1 MKIFDTHTHVFP
13 DKIADKAIAHL
24 REKSKG
30 IPAFTKGTF
39 ADLEAR
45 ALKAGYTAWMNCP
58 VVTHPGQAQGV
69 NAWAAEHNHWPSLS
83 LGGVH
88 PDDDD
93 VSGILHH
100 IADLGLHGLKLH
112 PEYQEFNLLEPRME
126 KIWNTLEEL
135 SMPVLIH
142 AGQDIGFEPPFHS
155 CPADF
160 AELSR
165 RHPALTIVAAHCG
178 GWRLWDDVEKFLPGT
193 GVFIDTSFSK
203 LYMKDPIQFL
213 RLIRAVGTD
222 KVLFGTDS
230 PWQDLPDAI
239 NDVKNCG
246 LNDSELADI
255 FWNNAAK
262 VWNLPPDSK

>member
-30 IPAFTKGTF
+30 IPAFTNGTF
-39 ADLEAR
+39 ADLENH
-45 ALKAGYTAWMNCP
+45 ALKTGYTGWMNCP
-58 VVTHPGQAQGV
+58 VVTHPGQAHGV
-69 NAWAAEHNHWPSLS
+69 NVWAAEHNHWPSLS

-88 PDDDD
+88 PDDED
-93 VSGILHH
+93 VPGILRH

-112 PEYQEFNLLEPRME
+112 PEYQEFALLEPRME
-126 KIWNTLEEL
+126 KIWCTLEEL

-193 GVFIDTSFSK
+193 NVLIDTSFSK
-203 LYMKDPIQFL
+203 LYMKDPNQFL
-213 RLIRAVGTD
+213 RLIRAVGTS

-239 NDVKNCG
+239 NDVKTCG
-246 LNDSELADI
+246 LNDSELEDV

-262 VWNLPPDSK
+262 VWSLPPLP